1 MFLPVNDVSI
11 GANSSVNFDD
21 GWTLDGTLSA
31 STGAGNTASVAGDG
45 TLTIDG
51 QVDVSVNSHLRLDT
65 TANFANGAQATV
77 FTGGTL
83 ELSDWNFMAAG
94 STLTLGHNGRL
105 LQSGPGSAGWDGDV
119 ISNGGIIESTSVT
132 NLRLDGSLTLGSVLN
147 IRTRIAGSS
156 SVRAFGPVTA
166 PGLGAIIDGTFDVNA
181 SSNMSLG
188 NSATI
193 FVNGDLILRPDS
205 TTTGN
210 GFIEVNPGGELFLH
224 SDANV
229 GVDVVNEGDLHAG
242 TSGNA
247 GTAEINGVLTQ
258 TASGRLMVNLA
269 GPAAMQRDM
278 FQVWNDAFIG
288 GTLHVMLGNGYVP
301 AVGDQFEVLAANTV
315 TGTFSAVTGAPG
327 FSVSYTPDSVLLTYS
342 GASVYGD
349 VTGDGLVN
357 VDDLIAVIIAWGP
370 CPPAPAAC
378 PADITLDGQVN
389 VDDLIAVI
397 MSWG

>member
-1 MFLPVNDVSI
+1 
-11 GANSSVNFDD
+11 
-21 GWTLDGTLSA
+21 
-31 STGAGNTASVAGDG
+31 
-45 TLTIDG
+45 
-51 QVDVSVNSHLRLDT
+51 
-65 TANFANGAQATV
+65 
-77 FTGGTL
+77 
-83 ELSDWNFMAAG
+83 
-94 STLTLGHNGRL
+94 L

-188 NSATI
+188 NNATI